1 MFNNNYYK
9 NKEVSRM
16 LNFNTNDILVATGKV
31 ARAEHNAERHKRLNG
46 TTVGEALGKDYTK
59 ADLRYDLK
67 VGFLAVE
74 QIAKAKK
81 SA

>member
-1 MFNNNYYK
+1 
-9 NKEVSRM
+9 M
-16 LNFNTNDILVATGKV
+16 LNYNANDILVATGKV

-46 TTVGEALGKDYTK
+46 TPVGEALGRDYTK

-67 VGFLAVE
+67 VGFLAIQEV
-74 QIAKAKK
+74 AKAKK